1 MENKDK
7 QPLSL
12 GSEFEALDA
21 APPAPA
27 AAAAP
32 AAASAPGGPA
42 APMRKTTVAGSMGLL
57 IALGGLCAAYPAR
70 FAVVQVGVA
79 AFLIFELLRF
89 GLARTAPTGKALSP
103 IAGGLAVVAGAVGLI
118 PDGGSQFIMA
128 PIFAILG
135 GLLALAAPAIN
146 KKADSKLPPPA
157 PEAEPDPQF
166 SKLLLGN
173 LLILAGASA
182 HWTTAARGTDTILG
196 AILVVC
202 CVLAI
207 FASWVGMNRTWAM
220 PAVSSGSLGMIL
232 ILTPFDGLL
241 LGVFG
246 LVRHFKGV
254 GEDGML
260 EMVSNAWPGETDLVT
275 HALPMFLVI
284 GASAWSLSTVVKGTM
299 QGVEA
304 QKKRKEE
311 EIAARKAARSGGA
324 SEQKA

>member
-7 QPLSL
+7 QLLSL

-21 APPAPA
+21 IPPAPTPA

-32 AAASAPGGPA
+32 ASTGQPAPL
-42 APMRKTTVAGSMGLL
+42 RKTTVAGSMGLL
-57 IALGGLCAAYPAR
+57 IALGGLCGAYPAR
-70 FAVVQVGVA
+70 FAVVQVAVA
-79 AFLIFELLRF
+79 AFLVFELLRF

-103 IAGGLAVVAGAVGLI
+103 IAGGLALVAGVVGLI
-118 PDGGSQFIMA
+118 PDADSQAIVA
-128 PIFAILG
+128 PIFAIVG
-135 GLLALAAPAIN
+135 GLLMLAAPAIN
-146 KKADSKLPPPA
+146 KKADSKLPPPP
-157 PEAEPDPQF
+157 PEAAPDPQF

-196 AILVVC
+196 SILVVC

-246 LVRHFKGV
+246 LVRHFKGAGEEGMQKMV
-254 GEDGML
+254 G
-260 EMVSNAWPGETDLVT
+260 NAWPGETELVA

-311 EIAARKAARSGGA
+311 EVAARKAARSGGS
-324 SEQKA
+324 SEKKA

>member
-7 QPLSL
+7 QLLSL

-21 APPAPA
+21 VPPAPA

-32 AAASAPGGPA
+32 AAAPAPGGQPA
-42 APMRKTTVAGSMGLL
+42 PLRKTTVAGSMGLL
-57 IALGGLCAAYPAR
+57 IALGGLCGAYPAR
-70 FAVVQVGVA
+70 FAVVQVAVA
-79 AFLIFELLRF
+79 AFLVFELLRF

-103 IAGGLAVVAGAVGLI
+103 IAGGLALVAGVVGLI
-118 PDGGSQFIMA
+118 PDAGSQAIVA

-135 GLLALAAPAIN
+135 GVLMLAAPAMN
-146 KKADSKLPPPA
+146 QKADAKLPPPP
-157 PEAEPDPQF
+157 PEAAPDPQF

-196 AILVVC
+196 SILVVC

-220 PAVSSGSLGMIL
+220 PTVSGRLGMIL

-246 LVRHFKGV
+246 LVRHFKGA

-260 EMVSNAWPGETDLVT
+260 KMVGNAWPGETEMVA

-311 EIAARKAARSGGA
+311 EVAARKAARSGGA
-324 SEQKA
+324 SEKKA